1 MGYAKRSFNPGGDVA
16 VFSLALCA
24 DQNPI
29 PGTVCWLALP
39 PSLPPSKVA
48 SGVIKNLGSSAVC
61 AVTLRVYKLAH
72 DDEEEEDGR
81 EGGREV
87 SVKRMEGGR
96 EGRREGGRKEEGEI
110 GRAHE

>member
-1 MGYAKRSFNPGGDVA
+1 
-16 VFSLALCA
+16 
-24 DQNPI
+24 
-29 PGTVCWLALP
+29 
-39 PSLPPSKVA
+39 VA

-96 EGRREGGRKEEGEI
+96 EGRREGGRKEEGDAVPVARWKDQAATHASEYLK
-110 GRAHE
+110 RACLS